1 MRSFRTA
8 SLALFFTLSA
18 HHALAQSPQETHAP
32 AAETSNQTST
42 APTAEPQIAPAAA
55 ASAAAP
61 AAAAAPGIATAE
73 PVVATTE
80 ANVAPTEGGSAAA
93 ELDDDQGGAAD
104 SLLNG
109 EALKIYGFG
118 DVGYRHMLVP
128 KSSPWLVYLNR
139 HPSIFVG
146 HLNFYFDSQL
156 SERWRALAE
165 VRFTYLPQGGWQT
178 TDGVVHHNDTRSA
191 DYMDFTRDHP
201 VGGLMIERAF
211 IEYSAASWLTL
222 QAGQFLTPYGI
233 WNVDHGSPVIIG
245 VTPPYMVGARLLP
258 DSQVGLLGFGRI
270 SLVDD
275 LELSYALGVSN
286 GRTDLIAYE
295 DLDDNKAL
303 TARLALTY
311 RGSGEL
317 TLGSTLY
324 AGTTT
329 DNTRA
334 IYFEGSS
341 PKSREDINY
350 EVKERSLA
358 ADLRYINGPLHFQ
371 AEGVLND
378 RKFTDRGRPTQD
390 VGLAPDRRNIGGYAL
405 VGYRTPLFGIMPYV
419 KAESSPDPALQN
431 LGVDQNVLLFT
442 GGLNYRPV
450 PRVVFKGEYTYGFF
464 PDHKPGTF
472 GDNPVAGIDLQIAW
486 AF

>member
-1 MRSFRTA
+1 MRSFRLA
-8 SLALFFTLSA
+8 SIALVFTLC
-18 HHALAQSPQETHAP
+18 AQPARAQTPQETHAP
-32 AAETSNQTST
+32 AAETSTETSP
-42 APTAEPQIAPAAA
+42 ASAAEPQIAPAAA
-55 ASAAAP
+55 APDAPAAP
-61 AAAAAPGIATAE
+61 AAEAGVAAPETG
-73 PVVATTE
+73 VA
-80 ANVAPTEGGSAAA
+80 ASEGGSAAA
-93 ELDDDQGGAAD
+93 ELVDEQGGAAD
-104 SLLNG
+104 SLLSG

-139 HPSIFVG
+139 HPSVFVG

-156 SERWRALAE
+156 AESWRALAE
-165 VRFTYLPQGGWQT
+165 VRFTYLPQGGWRT
-178 TDGVVHHNDTRSA
+178 TDGVVNHNDTRTA

-258 DSQVGLLGFGRI
+258 DSQVGLLGFGRV

-311 RGSGEL
+311 RGAGEL

-329 DNTRA
+329 DNSRA

-341 PKSREDINY
+341 PKSREVIDY

-371 AEGVLND
+371 AEGVIND
-378 RKFTDRGRPTQD
+378 RKFTDRGRPTRD
-390 VGLAPDRRNIGGYAL
+390 AGLAPDRRNIGGYAL
-405 VGYRTPLFGIMPYV
+405 VGYRTPLLGIMPYV

-431 LGVDQNVLLFT
+431 LGVEQNVVLFT

-450 PRVVFKGEYTYGFF
+450 PRVVLKAEYTYGFF
-464 PDHKPGTF
+464 PDHKPNTF
-472 GDNPVAGIDLQIAW
+472 ADNPLAGIDLQIAW